1 MSEHEKHVC
10 QVLQHLVENCL
21 YVKGE
26 KCVFHIQS
34 VSFLGLVVEKGHLWG
49 DPGLWLPE
57 PLNGEQLQRFLGFA
71 NFYWLFIGD
80 FSEFP
85 FSSAPLLIRL
95 LTCWNIALPQ
105 HSSRF
110 RWPLQATHR
119 EVDVKLYPCAFF
131 SHCLSKA
138 ERNYDM
144 ELFVI
149 RQEGKAHTLVIWMDH
164 KNLVYRQIAKWLN
177 AHQVR
182 LHRFYWRFFQGC
194 SFCRSH

>member
-1 MSEHEKHVC
+1 MCVSYPVC
-10 QVLQHLVENCL
+10 FFPWISC
-21 YVKGE
+21 GE
-26 KCVFHIQS
+26 KSSVGRPRQDQGCGDQS
-34 VSFLGLVVEKGHLWG
+34 PWME
-49 DPGLWLPE
+49 
-57 PLNGEQLQRFLGFA
+57 N
-71 NFYWLFIGD
+71 
-80 FSEFP
+80 
-85 FSSAPLLIRL
+85 SAPLLIRL

-110 RWPLQATHR
+110 RWPLKATHR

-131 SHCLSKA
+131 SHCLSQA

-182 LHRFYWRFFQGC
+182 LHRFCWRFKLLTALETAQLHTSSVTYRPCFPPSLKILWLIRGP
-194 SFCRSH
+194 